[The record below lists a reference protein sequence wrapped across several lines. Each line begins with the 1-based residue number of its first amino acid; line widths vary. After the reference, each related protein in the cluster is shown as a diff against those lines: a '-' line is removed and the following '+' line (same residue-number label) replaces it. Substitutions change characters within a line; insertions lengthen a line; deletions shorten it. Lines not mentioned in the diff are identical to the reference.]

1 MSGTGLGAAA
11 QTRDASVGAGWRP
24 WLARADIDWRLVG
37 LALVIVAATAFVP
50 PLFRTAFIAAAF
62 ATAILAPM
70 PTGTRGFTFAVM
82 AGLATGTT
90 AISTFA
96 VSIFQAPITREFG
109 WSQTEYSTVLTIATF
124 VLVIVGPLAGR
135 FFDRYGVRNFTLG
148 STVLVALGLMSLR
161 WLTGSLLHFYLVFCL
176 MQGLG
181 IGTSSIPYARV
192 VARWF
197 REKRGQAFGTAL
209 AGVGI
214 GGAVVSSMTQYFI
227 GHLGWRD
234 AYLALGLFM
243 LCTTL
248 PILFVWLRDRPE
260 DKGLAPDGKPLA
272 TSPAMDGDAP
282 VLEVSAPVGP
292 SAAQSRRQP
301 LFWRMLIAFFVMAL
315 GTGGVMLQLF
325 PILRSH
331 GISPEAAASI
341 QGALGLALICGR
353 AFSGYLMDRLFAPH
367 VAAVI
372 ILFPLT
378 GTALLAHG
386 AGGWLAVLA
395 AMFMGLSAGAE
406 VDIIAYLITRY
417 FGTRAYSE
425 NYGWL
430 YAAWAL
436 GAGSAPMVSAMSM
449 DRFGSYAPVLW
460 CYVGL
465 FALSSLLLARLG
477 PYPQLEGEPAA
488 DRD

>member
-1 MSGTGLGAAA
+1 MSGASDIAAA
-11 QTRDASVGAGWRP
+11 APGAGWRER
-24 WLARADIDWRLVG
+24 LAGADIDARLIG
-37 LALVIVAATAFVP
+37 LAIVIGIATCFVP
-50 PLFRTAFIAAAF
+50 PLFRTAGIAAAF

-70 PTGTRGFTFAVM
+70 PSGTRGFTFAVM

-96 VSIFQAPITREFG
+96 VSIFQAPITKEFG

-124 VLVIVGPLAGR
+124 VLVIVGPIAGR
-135 FFDRYGVRNFTLG
+135 VFDRRGVRRFTLA
-148 STVLVALGLMSLR
+148 STVLVALLLISLH
-161 WLTGSLLHFYLVFCL
+161 WLTPSLLHFYLVFCL

-197 REKRGQAFGTAL
+197 RDRRGQAFGTAL

-214 GGAVVSSMTQYFI
+214 GGAVVSSVTQFFI
-227 GHLGWRD
+227 ANLGWRD
-234 AYLALGLFM
+234 AYVALGVLI

-248 PILFVWLRDRPE
+248 PILFLWLRDKPE
-260 DKGLAPDGKPLA
+260 DVGLAPDGKPLLA
-272 TSPAMDGDAP
+272 ASGAGGEP
-282 VLEVSAPVGP
+282 VAVSVPIGP
-292 SAAQSRRQP
+292 SAGESRRQP
-301 LFWRMLIAFFVMAL
+301 LFWRMLIAFFVMAV

-331 GISPEAAASI
+331 GISPEMAASI
-341 QGALGLALICGR
+341 QGALGLALIAGR
-353 AFSGYLMDRLFAPH
+353 AFSGYLMDRLFAPY

-372 ILFPLT
+372 ILFPMVGT
-378 GTALLAHG
+378 GLLAHG
-386 AGGWLAVLA
+386 SGGWLAVIA
-395 AMFMGLSAGAE
+395 AMSMGLSAGAE

-436 GAGSAPMVSAMSM
+436 GAGCAPMVSAMSM
-449 DRFGSYAPVLW
+449 DHFGSYTPVLW
-460 CYVGL
+460 CYVGA
-465 FALSSLLLARLG
+465 FALASVLLARLG
-477 PYPQLEGEPAA
+477 PYPDLEAQEAESV
-488 DRD
+488 